1 MAMSS
6 EYGDTDRL
14 AVLINDAKNHN
25 INILPPCV
33 NKSETFF
40 KANTNGDIHYGL
52 SAIKN
57 VGTKSSEKIVEN
69 RKNNSEYKN
78 IFDLCSIES
87 KAVNKKILENLIL
100 SGACDELEGNRS
112 QKFKSIELALKFGQK
127 LNNSSN
133 SAQSSLFGGESA
145 ISISTPELV
154 DSDEFKNS
162 ELINHEKAAIDFI

>member
-1 MAMSS
+1 M
-6 EYGDTDRL
+6 
-14 AVLINDAKNHN
+14 
-25 INILPPCV
+25 
-33 NKSETFF
+33 
-40 KANTNGDIHYGL
+40 
-52 SAIKN
+52 
-57 VGTKSSEKIVEN
+57 
-69 RKNNSEYKN
+69 
-78 IFDLCSIES
+78 
-87 KAVNKKILENLIL
+87 NKKILENLIL

-162 ELINHEKAAIDFI
+162 ELINHEKAAIGFYLMSSPLDRHKQDLINLSNVGIGDNKEKDIFQNLASFSLERTF

>member
-1 MAMSS
+1 M
-6 EYGDTDRL
+6 
-14 AVLINDAKNHN
+14 
-25 INILPPCV
+25 
-33 NKSETFF
+33 
-40 KANTNGDIHYGL
+40 
-52 SAIKN
+52 
-57 VGTKSSEKIVEN
+57 GTKSSEKIVEN

-133 SAQSSLFGGESA
+133 SAQSSLLEENQQYLYQ
-145 ISISTPELV
+145 PL
-154 DSDEFKNS
+154 N
-162 ELINHEKAAIDFI
+162 